1 MTLVDRPTSIDL
13 VVDTSA
19 LIAILVDEPIADLVE
34 AELVESHGTVVSAAS
49 VLEASMVATSRRGE
63 EGTVLLDEL
72 LMRSEAI
79 VMPVDDL
86 QLMGHDGRG
95 SASAVEITRRV

>member
-1 MTLVDRPTSIDL
+1 MRSGCPHDVGRPANLDL

-34 AELVESHGTVVSAAS
+34 AELVKSHGTVVSAAS

-63 EGTVLLDEL
+63 EGPFCSTNYSRDPR
-72 LMRSEAI
+72 RS
-79 VMPVDDL
+79 
-86 QLMGHDGRG
+86 
-95 SASAVEITRRV
+95 